1 MVSNNVWVEA
11 TVHPESADNIQ
22 TYIGNRSNLHYP
34 EPLGKLHITMAFTNL
49 HAADFVLKFDRLLS
63 LQARMVDA
71 LGDLPSLT
79 EEEIAVGGHAILRPE
94 KGDFGVLL
102 LSNQLLWSYH
112 SALARELTKTDELDL
127 TYPGWLPHVT
137 LAAKAGDHTQQEA
150 ISRASCAGTIKLDG
164 LWLRA
169 GRMCLP
175 L

>member
-11 TVHPESADNIQ
+11 TVHPESAYNIQ
-22 TYIGNRSNLHYP
+22 NCLGNRSNLHYP
-34 EPLGKLHITMAFTNL
+34 EPLSQLHITMAFTNL
-49 HAADFVLKFDRLLS
+49 NADDFTRDQIVGLCDRLDLCVS
-63 LQARMVDA
+63 
-71 LGDLPSLT
+71 DLPSLM
-79 EEEIAVGGHAILRPE
+79 EKEIAVDGHAILQPE

-112 SALARELTKTDELDL
+112 AAFAKELTRTGELDL

-137 LAAKAGDHTQQEA
+137 LASKVVTENQQCA
-150 ISRASCAGTIKLDG
+150 IGRAATVGTIKLDG